1 VMVEEGDERGG
12 IARERWVWALVGLST
27 DGGEVDI
34 GGTCM
39 GGKLAFFALGVV
51 RIMSPDPVGEEGVEG
66 VAGLPVPSDSGD
78 LSLWGSCELDMSP
91 RSLDYDEV
99 GRRFKS
105 GRCVVQIRFATICA
119 RSLGSL
125 TSTEPL
131 CK

>member
-34 GGTCM
+34 GGTCI

-51 RIMSPDPVGEEGVEG
+51 LIMNPDPVGEEGDEG

-78 LSLWGSCELDMSP
+78 LSL
-91 RSLDYDEV
+91 
-99 GRRFKS
+99 
-105 GRCVVQIRFATICA
+105 
-119 RSLGSL
+119 
-125 TSTEPL
+125 
-131 CK
+131 